1 VSRLVPRIR
10 NRSQEAESD
19 GAGGGIGETLLVA
32 GLILLFVM
40 VLIGL
45 LYLALGN

>member
-1 VSRLVPRIR
+1 VSRLIPRIR
-10 NRSQEAESD
+10 NRSQETESD
-19 GAGGGIGETLLVA
+19 GGGIGETLLVV
-32 GLILLFVM
+32 GLVLLFVV